1 MVSKFERRKDTVQE
15 LTESGANHVGKIA
28 MIIAGAVRDVT
39 REIGDF
45 ISDGIEMRE
54 ASKKA
59 RADAGEDPVDGDLV
73 DGDLVDVD
81 EPPSGDE
88 TRSK

>member
-15 LTESGANHVGKIA
+15 ITESGAEHVGRIA

-39 REIGDF
+39 REIGDW

-54 ASKKA
+54 AAVRA
-59 RADAGEDPVDGDLV
+59 REDDRDQVDR
-73 DGDLVDVD
+73 D
-81 EPPSGDE
+81 EESSE
-88 TRSK
+88 TRSS